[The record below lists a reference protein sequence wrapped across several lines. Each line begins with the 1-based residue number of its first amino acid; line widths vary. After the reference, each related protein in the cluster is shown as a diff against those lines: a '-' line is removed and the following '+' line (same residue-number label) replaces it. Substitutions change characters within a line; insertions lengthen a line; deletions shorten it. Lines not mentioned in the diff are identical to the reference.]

1 MKIAT
6 VREFRDKATA
16 YFKDEEPVLV
26 TRHGKVTGLYL
37 PIEHTESFPAE
48 LRKEL
53 LIRLGESISRSL
65 AKKGLTEEKILADF
79 DSFKKTRRRR

>member
-6 VREFRDKATA
+6 VREFRDKATS
-16 YFKDEEPVLV
+16 YFKEEEPILV

-37 PIEHTESFPAE
+37 PIEHPESFPIE

-65 AKKGLTEEKILADF
+65 SKKGVSEEKLLADF
-79 DSFKKTRRRR
+79 ETFKKARRRR

>member
-16 YFKDEEPVLV
+16 YFKEEEPILV

-37 PIEHTESFPAE
+37 PIEHPESFPIE

-53 LIRLGESISRSL
+53 LIRFGESISRSL
-65 AKKGLTEEKILADF
+65 ERKGITEGKLLAEF
-79 DSFKKTRRRR
+79 RAFKKARRRR